1 MELLCSE
8 IQSTYKCKFNVDI
21 KNIEKEYIG
30 EDALQLSKYYYHS
43 ATFKN
48 GNEFKFEILFNDL
61 DESSI
66 KDLTIVMAKDST
78 YQITNLTVTYDLAIN
93 GSERNGCKNGKNLGF
108 INPQHTKC
116 GVEITLSWLRDKI
129 STCKGTIEIEFEP
142 SSSVAKKEEL
152 KCLIFQEAFGSKD
165 KDLDFTII
173 CQGESFKFNKH
184 ILCSIS
190 DVFQKM
196 IETPNTKEAKSGSV
210 HVREFSADTVK
221 TFKNVM
227 FGNNVCLDE
236 NELTVDL
243 LLFANKYCILALVK
257 VVTNHLCQNLTFENI
272 FSVIQAA
279 YLIDNEDL
287 LKASAKFINGNSG
300 HFKTDEKWNK
310 FKDQHPK
317 CAVKLLD
324 FMMYTKLN

>member
-1 MELLCSE
+1 MELLSSE

-21 KNIEKEYIG
+21 KNLEKKYSG
-30 EDALQLSKYYYHS
+30 EDALQLYEYYYHT

-48 GNEFKFEILFNDL
+48 GNEFHCEMLFND
-61 DESSI
+61 EPNV
-66 KDLTIVMAKDST
+66 KELTIMMAKDTSS
-78 YQITNLTVTYDLAIN
+78 QIKNLTVTYDLSIN
-93 GSERNGCKNGKNLGF
+93 GRRKEGCKNGKSIEF
-108 INPQHTKC
+108 EANPPHITY
-116 GVEITLSWLRDKI
+116 GVEIKLSWVEDKI
-129 STCKGTIEIEFEP
+129 STCKGTIEMEFSP
-142 SSSVAKKEEL
+142 SSSVSKKEEL
-152 KCLIFQEAFGSKD
+152 KCLIFQEAFGSKV

-184 ILCSIS
+184 RLCSIS

-196 IETPNTKEAKSGSV
+196 IETPNTKEAKSGTV
-210 HVREFSADTVK
+210 QVEEFSADTVK
-221 TFKNVM
+221 TFKNVL
-227 FGNNVCLDE
+227 FGNNVFLDE
-236 NELTVDL
+236 NDLTVDL

-279 YLIDNEDL
+279 YLIDSEDL

-300 HFKTDEKWNK
+300 HFKTDEKWNR

-317 CAVKLLD
+317 CAVTIRFHDVHK
-324 FMMYTKLN
+324 T